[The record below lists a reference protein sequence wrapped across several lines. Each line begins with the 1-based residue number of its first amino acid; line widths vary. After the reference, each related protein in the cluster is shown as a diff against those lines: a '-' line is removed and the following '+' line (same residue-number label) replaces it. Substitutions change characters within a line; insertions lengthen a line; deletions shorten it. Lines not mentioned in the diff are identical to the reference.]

1 MENPISKMTNRE
13 RLGVAAFVGLIALIV
28 LGGWTYNRT
37 SAPPLVPTQKIAR
50 AGVTGEGS
58 LAALPAEKPAP
69 TPNPTPAPPKELVV
83 YVTGAVKKPG
93 VYRFKTGE
101 RLYQAV
107 EKAGGFKPDAVQEA
121 LNLADQLKDADQI
134 HVPTKAAP
142 KLTDTCS
149 SIERDEPARPARK
162 VSAGVAPGRVV
173 GKPVLSS
180 SKSNVS
186 VAPAPEAKPA
196 KLTSAADGTV
206 NLNKADAEALQKLPG
221 IGPAMAE
228 RILAYRKEAG
238 KFESVEDLQ
247 EVRGIGEK
255 TFEKLKGLITI

>member
-28 LGGWTYNRT
+28 LGGWTYNRN
-37 SAPPLVPTQKIAR
+37 SAPPLVPTQRVAR
-50 AGVTGEGS
+50 AGVTGEG
-58 LAALPAEKPAP
+58 AMALPAEKPAP
-69 TPNPTPAPPKELVV
+69 TPAPSPAPVKELVV

-107 EKAGGFKPDAVQEA
+107 ERAGGFKPDAVQEA

-134 HVPTKAAP
+134 HVPAKAAP
-142 KLTDTCS
+142 RLTDTCS
-149 SIERDEPARPARK
+149 SIERDEPVKPARK
-162 VSAGVAPGRVV
+162 VSAAVALGRVV
-173 GKPVLSS
+173 GKPTVSS
-180 SKSNVS
+180 PKSQVS
-186 VAPAPEAKPA
+186 TAPAAEAKPA

-221 IGPAMAE
+221 IGPTMAE
-228 RILAYRKEAG
+228 RILAYRKESG
-238 KFESVEDLQ
+238 GFESTEDLQ

-255 TFEKLKGLITI
+255 TFAKLKNLITI

>member
-28 LGGWTYNRT
+28 LGGWTYNKT

-50 AGVTGEGS
+50 AGVTGEGATV
-58 LAALPAEKPAP
+58 LTAEKPAP

-149 SIERDEPARPARK
+149 SIERDEPVKPTRK
-162 VSAGVAPGRVV
+162 VSGAVALGRVV
-173 GKPVLSS
+173 GKPAISS
-180 SKSNVS
+180 PRS
-186 VAPAPEAKPA
+186 VVALAPAPEAKPA
-196 KLTSAADGTV
+196 KIASAADGAV
-206 NLNKADAEALQKLPG
+206 NLNKADAEALQRLPG

-228 RILAYRKEAG
+228 RILAYRKESG
-238 KFESVEDLQ
+238 GFQSTEDLQ

>member
-28 LGGWTYNRT
+28 LGGWTYNRN
-37 SAPPLVPTQKIAR
+37 SVPPLVPTQRIAR
-50 AGVTGEGS
+50 AGVTGEG
-58 LAALPAEKPAP
+58 ATVLPAEKPAP
-69 TPNPTPAPPKELVV
+69 TPVPTPAPPKELVV

-93 VYRFKTGE
+93 VYRFKIGE

-107 EKAGGFKPDAVQEA
+107 ERAGGFKPDAVQEA
-121 LNLADQLKDADQI
+121 LNLADTLKDADQI
-134 HVPTKAAP
+134 HVPAKAAP

-149 SIERDEPARPARK
+149 SIERDEPVKPTRK
-162 VSAGVAPGRVV
+162 VGAAVALGRVV
-173 GKPVLSS
+173 GKPAASS
-180 SKSNVS
+180 PKSTVS
-186 VAPAPEAKPA
+186 VAAVTEAKPV
-196 KLTSAADGTV
+196 KLASAADGTV
-206 NLNKADAEALQKLPG
+206 NLNKADVETLQKLPG

-228 RILAYRKEAG
+228 RILAYRKESG
-238 KFESVEDLQ
+238 GFQSIEDLQ

>member
-37 SAPPLVPTQKIAR
+37 SAPPLVPTQRVAR
-50 AGVTGEGS
+50 AGVTGESGGVS
-58 LAALPAEKPAP
+58 LPAEKPTP

-107 EKAGGFKPDAVQEA
+107 ERAGGFKADAVQEA
-121 LNLADQLKDADQI
+121 LNLADTLKDADQI

-149 SIERDEPARPARK
+149 SIERDEPIKPTRK
-162 VSAGVAPGRVV
+162 ASTSVALGRVV
-173 GKPVLSS
+173 GKPTVSLPKSS
-180 SKSNVS
+180 ISA
-186 VAPAPEAKPA
+186 APAAEAKPA
-196 KLTSAADGTV
+196 KLASAADGSV
-206 NLNKADAEALQKLPG
+206 NLNKADAETLQKLPG

-228 RILAYRKEAG
+228 RILAYRKESG
-238 KFESVEDLQ
+238 GFESTEDLQ

-255 TFEKLKGLITI
+255 TFAKLKNLITI